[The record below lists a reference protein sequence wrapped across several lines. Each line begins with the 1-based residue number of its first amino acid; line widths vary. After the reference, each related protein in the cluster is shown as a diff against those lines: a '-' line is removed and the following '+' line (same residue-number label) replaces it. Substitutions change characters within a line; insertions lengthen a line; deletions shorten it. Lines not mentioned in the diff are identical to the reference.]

1 MNNYVKVITPQF
13 SQTSIGYQCAPTIDK
28 SFMSKRNTII
38 EPNGKMSMA
47 IELNIYPNHWV
58 HDEEI
63 R

>member
-13 SQTSIGYQCAPTIDK
+13 SQASIGYQRAPTVEK
-28 SFMSKRNTII
+28 SLMSRRNTII
-38 EPNGKMSMA
+38 EPNGKMGMA
-47 IELNIYPNHWV
+47 IELNIYPNHCV